1 MGITE
6 QVLRV
11 HDAVYKKSGGRFGH
25 KNLGVPCLL
34 LHTTGRK
41 SGQPRVNSLVYARDG
56 NDYLLVASNGG
67 ADNHPGWY
75 FNVKAQPDV
84 EIQVSREQMKGH
96 ARIVGRSDPDYDRLW
111 KIVND
116 GNSDRYDGYQSKTS
130 REIQIVAVTPV

>member
-34 LHTTGRK
+34 LHTTGRR
-41 SGQPRVNSLVYARDG
+41 SGEPRSNSLVYARDG
-56 NDYLLVASNGG
+56 NDYLIVASNGG
-67 ADNHPGWY
+67 AENNPGWF

-84 EIQVSREQMKGH
+84 EIQVGRERMHGH
-96 ARIVGRSDPDYDRLW
+96 ARILGKADPDYDRLW

-116 GNSDRYDGYQSKTS
+116 GNSNRYDGYQSKTT
-130 REIQIVAVTPV
+130 REIPIVAITPA

>member
-56 NDYLLVASNGG
+56 NDYLVVASNGG
-67 ADNHPGWY
+67 AASHPGWY

-84 EIQVSREQMKGH
+84 EIQVGRDHMKGR
-96 ARIVGRSDPDYDRLW
+96 ARIVGKSDPDYDRLW

-116 GNSDRYDGYQSKTS
+116 GNSDRYNGYQSKTS
-130 REIQIVAVTPV
+130 REIQIVAVTPA

>member
-56 NDYLLVASNGG
+56 NDYLVVASNGG
-67 ADNHPGWY
+67 ADSHPGWY

-84 EIQVSREQMKGH
+84 EIQVGRDHMKGR
-96 ARIVGRSDPDYDRLW
+96 ARIVGKSDPDYDRLW

-116 GNSDRYDGYQSKTS
+116 GNSDRYNGYQSKTS
-130 REIQIVAVTPV
+130 RGIQIVAVTPA